1 MHFLTAK
8 SNKQNH
14 TFPLECAL
22 FRRQIFRSMCTFQS
36 QHVST
41 KSHLSF
47 RMCGFSAP
55 NSPMNVYF
63 FAATRTK
70 KIKHFLQNVHFF
82 ASAFSNSSKQASKIQ
97 PFHRNVHF
105 FAATRTRKITPYL
118 PNVHFFA
125 SAKCTFSPQRATSK
139 ITPFLQNVRFFAA
152 RFFRSMC
159 TFQPQHD
166 STKSHLSFGMC
177 AFSPPN
183 SPKNLN
189 SFTATRTKK
198 NHPFPPECALNSTS
212 RFSRTRNDVTIS
224 YPFHFE
230 GCSSILE
237 SSCTASLRIPHT
249 LLQSYTDF
257 TFTNSLHI

>member
-1 MHFLTAK
+1 MFFVDFPEKSHRTPRMCIFCIRQMHFLTAK

-22 FRRQIFRSMCTFQS
+22 FRRQIFRSMCTFQ
-36 QHVST
+36 
-41 KSHLSF
+41 
-47 RMCGFSAP
+47 
-55 NSPMNVYF
+55 
-63 FAATRTK
+63 
-70 KIKHFLQNVHFF
+70 
-82 ASAFSNSSKQASKIQ
+82 
-97 PFHRNVHF
+97 
-105 FAATRTRKITPYL
+105 
-118 PNVHFFA
+118 
-125 SAKCTFSPQRATSK
+125 
-139 ITPFLQNVRFFAA
+139 
-152 RFFRSMC
+152 
-159 TFQPQHD
+159 PQHD

-183 SPKNLN
+183 SPMNVH
-189 SFTATRTKK
+189 FFAATRTKK